1 MRNSILVRSIAAV
14 SGIVMLA
21 SVAACGDNT
30 ASNTDSSASTDTK
43 TTEAVS
49 GNFSGAGASSQQTAV
64 EAWIAGLSRAPTRMP
79 RSPTTRL
86 FRRWRFHLPDRRHR
100 MGRLPMPP
108 SSN

>member
-43 TTEAVS
+43 TTDTKGS
-49 GNFSGAGASSQQTAV
+49 PKTFDAG
-64 EAWIAGLSRAPTRMP
+64 IALYVGMA
-79 RSPTTRL
+79 
-86 FRRWRFHLPDRRHR
+86 LPSAAGVAFVGKKRED
-100 MGRLPMPP
+100 
-108 SSN
+108 

>member
-49 GNFSGAGASSQQTAV
+49 GNFSGAGASSQQAAV
-64 EAWIAGLSRAPTRMP
+64 EAWIAGFQGATRMP
-79 RSPTTRL
+79 RSLTTRL
-86 FRRWRFHLPDRRHR
+86 VPALAF
-100 MGRLPMPP
+100 PP
-108 SSN
+108 S

>member
-43 TTEAVS
+43 TTDTKGS
-49 GNFSGAGASSQQTAV
+49 PKTFDAG
-64 EAWIAGLSRAPTRMP
+64 IALYVGMALTSAAGVAFVGKKRE
-79 RSPTTRL
+79 
-86 FRRWRFHLPDRRHR
+86 D
-100 MGRLPMPP
+100 
-108 SSN
+108 

>member
-64 EAWIAGLSRAPTRMP
+64 EAWIAGFQGTNGCQG
-79 RSPTTRL
+79 RL
-86 FRRWRFHLPDRRHR
+86 QPVWFRRWRFHLPDRRHR
-100 MGRLPMPP
+100 MGRLRCRPVQ
-108 SSN
+108 

>member
-21 SVAACGDNT
+21 SVAACGDNI

-43 TTEAVS
+43 TTETVS
-49 GNFSGAGASSQQTAV
+49 GNFSGAGASSQQAAV
-64 EAWIAGLSRAPTRMP
+64 EAWIAGFQAPTRMP

-86 FRRWRFHLPDRRHR
+86 VPALAF
-100 MGRLPMPP
+100 PP
-108 SSN
+108 S

>member
-49 GNFSGAGASSQQTAV
+49 GNFSALA
-64 EAWIAGLSRAPTRMP
+64 LPPSRLLWKPGSPAPGHQPGCQGRL
-79 RSPTTRL
+79 TTRL
-86 FRRWRFHLPDRRHR
+86 VPALAF
-100 MGRLPMPP
+100 PP
-108 SSN
+108 S

>member
-64 EAWIAGLSRAPTRMP
+64 EAWIAGFPGHQP
-79 RSPTTRL
+79 GCQGRL
-86 FRRWRFHLPDRRHR
+86 QPVWFRRWRFHLSDRRHR
-100 MGRLPMPP
+100 MGRLRCRPVQ
-108 SSN
+108 

>member
-64 EAWIAGLSRAPTRMP
+64 EAWIAGFQGTNGCQGRIQPVW
-79 RSPTTRL
+79 
-86 FRRWRFHLPDRRHR
+86 FRRWRFHLPDRRHC
-100 MGRLPMPP
+100 MGRLRCRPVQ
-108 SSN
+108 

>member
-49 GNFSGAGASSQQTAV
+49 GNFSGAGASSQQAAV
-64 EAWIAGLSRAPTRMP
+64 EAWIAASRAPTDAKVA
-79 RSPTTRL
+79 TTRL
-86 FRRWRFHLPDRRHR
+86 VPALAF
-100 MGRLPMPP
+100 PP
-108 SSN
+108 S

>member
-49 GNFSGAGASSQQTAV
+49 GNFSGAGASSQQAAV
-64 EAWIAGLSRAPTRMP
+64 ESLDRRLPGYQRMP

-86 FRRWRFHLPDRRHR
+86 VPALAF
-100 MGRLPMPP
+100 PP
-108 SSN
+108 S